1 MKDLRDQKNSK
12 MQDSVNEVRQVYR
25 ERMKQQRTDM
35 ENNAA
40 RAKQRTAI
48 ARSGYEKVR
57 QFHTYEKRIQ
67 SMIMEI
73 GKRL

>member
-1 MKDLRDQKNSK
+1 MTNYQAELPEYFEIGKDLEAYGS
-12 MQDSVNEVRQVYR
+12 
-25 ERMKQQRTDM
+25 M
-35 ENNAA
+35 EELLDKCQYYLNHEE
-40 RAKQRTAI
+40 QRTAI